1 MDLKT
6 QLEKQKYISQTQLN
20 QKYLRLQL
28 SGKYS
33 YLKAEIY
40 LYDKI
45 HNGLNCDQLT
55 ASYLESYKPLK
66 PLLLILKQILY
77 LNKSSLNSLSLLL
90 MLVSYFQSLQVSQNF
105 KPEDFT
111 TEQPM
116 IAKYLIG
123 FLYMY
128 SYEMDNVQKF
138 AIYPSK
144 DVSIQQGYQIFQL
157 FYYANQNGVQT
168 KLKYFYTFQA
178 INSTT
183 YHFRPY

>member
-1 MDLKT
+1 LESYPYHKSNLLIDLKT
-6 QLEKQKYISQTQLN
+6 QLEKQKYIIQTQLN

-33 YLKAEIY
+33 NLKAEIY

-90 MLVSYFQSLQVSQNF
+90 MLVSYF
-105 KPEDFT
+105 
-111 TEQPM
+111 
-116 IAKYLIG
+116 
-123 FLYMY
+123 
-128 SYEMDNVQKF
+128 
-138 AIYPSK
+138 
-144 DVSIQQGYQIFQL
+144 
-157 FYYANQNGVQT
+157 
-168 KLKYFYTFQA
+168 
-178 INSTT
+178 
-183 YHFRPY
+183 